1 LKSIE
6 EIATAV
12 AIALN
17 LVRIGRKGGNTNL
30 TVLKILKIYAI
41 KREKGSGTRL
51 SRVVAHPTTR
61 RAGRA

>member
-1 LKSIE
+1 VNSKKLKSIE
-6 EIATAV
+6 KIATAV

-41 KREKGSGTRL
+41 
-51 SRVVAHPTTR
+51 
-61 RAGRA
+61 